1 MNGSLLSM
9 VAAAV
14 LAGVWACGVA
24 GAAVVTESARR
35 IPVACDVDVVVV
47 GGSTAGVEA
56 AVAAA
61 QAGATVFLAAPRPYL
76 GEDLC
81 ATKRLWLEAG
91 ETPPTPLGLKLFADA
106 GEAVAAKDP
115 RALAFTYEAD
125 LPSAGVHKDRKPPL
139 LTDGRLGPPE
149 THSVQYDGDVTI
161 LCDLGKPQDVAAVRA
176 VVFQREGDFGL
187 GGAGVETSADGKAWT
202 EAVALAADDG
212 AGGSITAGAKIGA
225 SIRYARLHLGRAEGT
240 RRILVGEVML
250 LRPKGEAPAR
260 RPAGGPAD
268 AAPAEPPVSRGPVR
282 PMHVK
287 KTLDEAALAA
297 GVKFLF
303 GCYATDV
310 LTDAGGKPAGIV
322 MANRSGRQ
330 AVRAKVII
338 DATDRAAVARIAG
351 AGFRPYPKGEHPFQC
366 VVIGGDV
373 REGEGVS
380 GRKVGLQFGS
390 AEIIEYT
397 LRLPMAD
404 ASYASFAEANQ
415 KAIDATF
422 HPQQLDAS
430 EVLFQVP
437 PDPVKG
443 RATMTGAWPGAA
455 EADLDAF
462 RPAGVDRLYVLGG
475 CADVPRDV
483 ADRLLRPTAL
493 MAVGARVGRAA
504 AAEAKRVG
512 PLDGVRLAG
521 TKGRPATRGD
531 VKEFLGGVR
540 PTQGHLPTVPADERS
555 VPVLGTYDV
564 VVIGGGTGGAPAG
577 IGAGRH
583 KARTLVVEYLHGL
596 GGVGTLGMITKYYH
610 GYRDGFTAEADAG
623 TTAIGARV
631 WGIGKAEYWRQAN
644 RKAGTDVWFWCLGA
658 GAFVEGRT
666 VKGAVVVTPEGR
678 GVVLAKTVIDATG
691 NADIAAAAGAETVY
705 TGGEHMGI
713 QGTGLPP
720 IQLGAGYTNTDYTF
734 ADDTDVVDFWH
745 LFVTAREKYRGA
757 YDLGQLVD
765 TRERRRIVG
774 DVTVTPMD
782 MMLGRTWPDT
792 ISVHKSNFDSHG
804 FAVHPVFLLR
814 PPDRAG
820 LVVNVPFRAL
830 LPKGLDGILVT
841 GLGVSAHRDAIPVI
855 RMQPCVQNQGYAA
868 GTAGAFASRSA
879 ASIRHIDLR
888 SVQEHLVEKGSLPKA
903 VLAFRDSFP
912 LPKARV
918 AEAVRDAGKAG
929 GGHAALA
936 VILAQPETAVPML
949 RKAHAAAKSADEA
962 LAYAHILGM
971 LGDPTGAA
979 TLADAVRAA
988 EAFDKGWNYRGMGQ
1002 FGMSISTLD
1011 SYIIALGRTRDARAL
1026 APVLEKVA
1034 LLDASAEFSHHR
1046 ACALALE
1053 ALAGA
1058 PRVPKA
1064 DLKPAAEALAALLAK
1079 PGMTGY
1085 ATPTVEAARGQT
1097 EPSGTSTVPRN
1108 NSLRELVVAR
1118 ALYRLGDHGGA
1129 GEKILKAYA
1138 ADLRGH
1144 YARHAAA
1151 VLAER
1156 K

>member
-1 MNGSLLSM
+1 MDSLLLLM
-9 VAAAV
+9 VAAAL
-14 LAGVWACGVA
+14 LAVVWVPAVA

-35 IPVACDVDVVVV
+35 IPVAYDVDVVVV

-61 QAGATVFLAAPRPYL
+61 EAGATVFLAAPRPYL

-81 ATKRLWLEAG
+81 ATKRLWLEAD
-91 ETPPTPLGLKLFADA
+91 ETPPTPLGLKLFADT
-106 GEAVAAKDP
+106 GEVLAAKDP
-115 RALAFTYEAD
+115 RALPFTYEAD
-125 LPSAGVHKDRKPPL
+125 LPSAGVHKDQRPPR
-139 LTDGRLGPPE
+139 LTDGVLGPPE
-149 THSVQYDGDVTI
+149 KQSVQYDGDVTI
-161 LCDLGKPQDVAAVRA
+161 LCDLGKVQDVADVRA
-176 VVFQREGDFGL
+176 VVFHRGGDFGL
-187 GGAGVETSADGKAWT
+187 GGATVETSADGKTWT
-202 EAVALAADDG
+202 RAVALETDG
-212 AGGSITAGAKIGA
+212 GDGGSITAGATIDA
-225 SIRYARLHLGRAEGT
+225 RARHARLHLKRAEGT
-240 RRILVGEVML
+240 ERILVGEVML
-250 LRPKGEAPAR
+250 LAPKGKVPS
-260 RPAGGPAD
+260 D
-268 AAPAEPPVSRGPVR
+268 AKPAEPAVNRGPVR

-297 GVKFLF
+297 GVRFLF
-303 GCYATDV
+303 GCYATGV
-310 LTDAGGKPAGIV
+310 LTDGGGKPAGIV

-330 AVRAKVII
+330 AVLAKVII

-351 AGFRPYPKGEHPFQC
+351 AEFRPYPKGTHEFRR
-366 VVIGGDV
+366 VVIGGEV
-373 REGEGVS
+373 QEAKGVA
-380 GRKVGLQFGS
+380 GRAVGLKFGS

-404 ASYASFAEANQ
+404 SSYASFAEANQ

-422 HPQQLDAS
+422 HPQRLDAS

-443 RATMTGAWPGAA
+443 KASMTGAWPGAA
-455 EADLDAF
+455 EANLDAF
-462 RPAGVDRLYVLGG
+462 RPAAMERLYVVGG

-483 ADRLLRPTAL
+483 AARLLRPTVL
-493 MAVGARVGRAA
+493 MAVGARIGRAA
-504 AAEAKRVG
+504 AAEAKQVG
-512 PLDGVRLAG
+512 NLEGVRLAG
-521 TKGRPATRGD
+521 KKSEAATGGD
-531 VKEFLGGVR
+531 VKEFLGGLR
-540 PTQGHLPTVPADERS
+540 PTQGDSPTVPADERS

-610 GYRDGFTAEADAG
+610 GYRDGFTAEADEG
-623 TTAIGARV
+623 TKAIGARV

-644 RKAGTDVWFWCLGA
+644 REAGTDVWFWCLGA
-658 GAFVEGRT
+658 GAFVEDGT

-691 NADIAAAAGAETVY
+691 NADIAAAAGAETTY
-705 TGGEHMGI
+705 TGAEHMGI

-720 IQLGAGYTNTDYTF
+720 IRLGAGYTNTDYTF

-745 LFVTAREKYRGA
+745 LFVTAREKFKGA

-774 DVTVTPMD
+774 DVTISPMD
-782 MMLGRTWPDT
+782 MILGRTWPDT

-814 PPDRAG
+814 PPGHEDIF
-820 LVVNVPFRAL
+820 VNVPFRAL

-868 GTAGAFASRSA
+868 GTAAAIASRSA
-879 ASIRHIDLR
+879 ASIRNIDLR
-888 SVQEHLVEKGSLPKA
+888 SVQEELVEKESLPKTI
-903 VLAFRDSFP
+903 LEFQDTFP
-912 LPKARV
+912 LPKERV
-918 AEAVRDAGKAG
+918 AEAVRNAGKAD

-936 VILAQPETAVPML
+936 VILSQPETAVPML
-949 RKAHAAAKSADEA
+949 REAHAAAKSADEA
-962 LAYAHILGM
+962 LACAHILGM
-971 LGDPTGAA
+971 LWDPAGAE
-979 TLADAVRAA
+979 TLAAAVKGAT
-988 EAFDKGWNYRGMGQ
+988 EFDKGWNYRGMGQ

-1011 SYIIALGRTRDARAL
+1011 SYIIALGRTRDGRAYD
-1026 APVLEKVA
+1026 AILEKVA
-1034 LLDASAEFSHHR
+1034 LLDASKEFSHHR

-1053 ALAGA
+1053 ALAAA
-1058 PRVPKA
+1058 PNAPKA
-1064 DLKPAAEALAALLAK
+1064 GLKRAAEALGALLAK
-1079 PGMTGY
+1079 PDMTGY
-1085 ATPTVEAARGQT
+1085 ATPTVDAARGQT

-1118 ALYRLGDHGGA
+1118 ALYRLGDHEGV

-1138 ADLRGH
+1138 CDLRGH

>member
-1 MNGSLLSM
+1 MNGFLVSAVFGAAL
-9 VAAAV
+9 VAA
-14 LAGVWACGVA
+14 WASV
-24 GAAVVTESARR
+24 GAAVVNESARQ

-61 QAGATVFLAAPRPYL
+61 RAGATVFLAAPRTYL
-76 GEDLC
+76 GEDIC

-91 ETPPTPLGLKLFADA
+91 ETPPTPLGLTLFADT
-106 GEAVAAKDP
+106 GEILAAKDP
-115 RALAFTYEAD
+115 RALPFTYEAD
-125 LPSAGVHKDRKPPL
+125 PPSAGVHKDREPPR
-139 LTDGRLGPPE
+139 LTDGILGPPE
-149 THSVQYDGDVTI
+149 NQSVQYDGDVTI
-161 LCDLGKPQDVAAVRA
+161 LCDLGRPQDVAEVRA
-176 VVFQREGDFGL
+176 VVFHRGGDFGL
-187 GGAGVETSADGKAWT
+187 GGATVETSADKKTWT
-202 EAVALAADDG
+202 DAVALETDG
-212 AGGSITAGAKIGA
+212 GGGGSIAARAAIGA
-225 SIRYARLHLGRAEGT
+225 PIRYARLHLKRAEGT
-240 RRILVGEVML
+240 TRVLVGEVML
-250 LRPKGEAPAR
+250 LRPKGR
-260 RPAGGPAD
+260 TPAD
-268 AAPAEPPVSRGPVR
+268 VKPDEPPVSRGPVR
-282 PMHVK
+282 PMHIK

-297 GVKFLF
+297 GVRFLF
-303 GCYATDV
+303 GCYPTDV

-338 DATDRAAVARIAG
+338 DATDRATVARIAG
-351 AGFRPYPKGEHPFQC
+351 AEFRPYPKGMQAFER
-366 VVIGGDV
+366 VVIGGEV
-373 REGEGVS
+373 QEAKGVA
-380 GRKVGLQFGS
+380 GRAVGLTFGS
-390 AEIIEYT
+390 AEIIAYT

-404 ASYASFAEANQ
+404 SSYASFAEANQ

-430 EVLFQVP
+430 EILFQVP

-443 RATMTGAWPGAA
+443 KATMTGAWPGA
-455 EADLDAF
+455 EKVNLDAF
-462 RPAGVDRLYVLGG
+462 RPATVQRLYVLGG

-483 ADRLLRPTAL
+483 AATLLRPTAM
-493 MAVGARVGRAA
+493 MAVGARIGRAA
-504 AAEAKRVG
+504 AAEANRIGK
-512 PLDGVRLAG
+512 LDGVHLAG
-521 TKGRPATRGD
+521 VKGKPAAGGD

-540 PTQGHLPTVPADERS
+540 PMQGDLATVPSDERG

-583 KARTLVVEYLHGL
+583 KAKTLVVEYLHGL
-596 GGVGTLGMITKYYH
+596 GGVGTLGMITRYYH
-610 GYRDGFTAEADAG
+610 GYRDGFTAEADEG
-623 TTAIGARV
+623 TKAIGARV
-631 WGIGKAEYWRQAN
+631 WGIGKAEYWRRAN
-644 RKAGTDVWFWCLGA
+644 RTAGTDVWFWCLGA
-658 GAFVEGRT
+658 GAFVEDGT
-666 VKGAVVVTPEGR
+666 VKGAVVVTPHGR
-678 GVVLAKTVIDATG
+678 GVVLAKTVIDSTG
-691 NADIAAAAGAETVY
+691 NADIAAAAGAETTY

-720 IQLGAGYTNTDYTF
+720 IRLGAGYTNTDYTF

-745 LFVTAREKYRGA
+745 LFVTAREKFKGA

-774 DVTVTPMD
+774 DVTITPMD

-804 FAVHPVFLLR
+804 FTVHPIFLLR

-820 LVVNVPFRAL
+820 LTVYVPFRAL

-868 GTAGAFASRSA
+868 GTAGAIAARSA
-879 ASIRHIDLR
+879 ASIRNIDLR
-888 SVQEHLVEKGSLPKA
+888 SVQEHLVAKESLPET
-903 VLAFRDSFP
+903 VLTLNDSFP
-912 LPKARV
+912 LPKERV
-918 AEAVRDAGKAG
+918 AEAVRNAGKTD

-949 RKAHAAAKSADEA
+949 REAHKAAKSADEA
-962 LAYAHILGM
+962 LAYAHVLGM
-971 LGDPTGAA
+971 LWDPTGVE
-979 TLADAVRAA
+979 TLAEKVRSA

-1011 SYIIALGRTRDARAL
+1011 SYIIALGRTRDGRAL
-1026 APVLEKVA
+1026 APILEKVA
-1034 LLDASAEFSHHR
+1034 LLDASKEFSHHR
-1046 ACALALE
+1046 ACALALG
-1053 ALAGA
+1053 AMAGA
-1058 PRVPKA
+1058 GASNVPKA
-1064 DLKPAAEALAALLAK
+1064 DLKRAAAALAALLAK
-1079 PGMTGY
+1079 PDMTGY
-1085 ATPTVEAARGQT
+1085 ATPTVDAAKGQT

-1118 ALYRLGDHGGA
+1118 ALYRLGDHDGV
-1129 GEKILKAYA
+1129 GEKILREYA

-1144 YARHAAA
+1144 YSRHAAA
-1151 VLAER
+1151 VLAET